1 MTTTDRWILR
11 NVARRPV
18 EVHQASGSVVIIP
31 AFGMIEVEALEP
43 EHHALAKSGA
53 LTCHATPKATAE
65 AAPQERGAKGKRAL
79 TKKIGA
85 KRRPARKDGRKVI
98 GKRAA
103 RVADD
108 PTGADQ

>member
-1 MTTTDRWILR
+1 MSTADRWILR

-18 EVHQASGSVVIIP
+18 EVHQASGTVLIVP
-31 AFGMIEVEALEP
+31 AFGAIEVEALEP
-43 EHHALAKSGA
+43 EHRALAKSGA
-53 LTCHATPKATAE
+53 LTCHAAPKAAAE
-65 AAPQERGAKGKRAL
+65 AALEGRGSKGKKAS

-98 GKRAA
+98 GKRAV

-108 PTGADQ
+108 PTGADK